1 MRLRVRVCA
10 CLYVCVRVR
19 ACMCACL
26 CVCVC
31 VYVCM
36 FVCVRARN
44 PHFIRQAELARLQG
58 ELTQA
63 RSSQSENMR
72 RRSMVDEDQT
82 TTSNPWDAEHALTS
96 DGTSPPT
103 PASGSRRRQ
112 PSLGRLGCSLNLNPK
127 PQPYTLNPKPQILN
141 LKP

>member
-1 MRLRVRVCA
+1 MCVCA
-10 CLYVCVRVR
+10 CVYVYVCVR
-19 ACMCACL
+19 A
-26 CVCVC
+26 CVCG
-31 VYVCM
+31 YVCM

-72 RRSMVDEDQT
+72 RRSMVDDDQT

-112 PSLGRLGCSLNLNPK
+112 PSLGRLGC
-127 PQPYTLNPKPQILN
+127 TLNPKP
-141 LKP
+141 